1 MLPRSPGVGH
11 DVAVKRSTVIGIAA
25 VPVVIA
31 GLYWLMLHGFL
42 DLSFWL
48 LAVAVVGLLVG
59 AVWELRHGQRR
70 WAAVLL
76 AGALVTTATVGYY
89 GWNLNSKFKNIQRAD
104 NSSLGE
110 GTRPPAPK
118 TPTKAVNILL
128 MGADDPHQLV
138 SKPSIAELAAAGK
151 WDPGAYRSDT
161 MMVVHISP
169 SRHHASVISIPR
181 DSYLPIYDDKGDPH
195 GKNKVNEAFSEYGP
209 YGTWRT
215 VENFTGLRLDH
226 MAIIDYQG
234 FRDLTTAVGGV
245 DVYIPQTV
253 YDSYQHQQ
261 WTQGEVH
268 LEGNLALKYVR
279 MRHGLLN
286 GDFDRVDR
294 QQNFL
299 RTLMEKVLA
308 DDTIGNPVKFT
319 HTLDAITK
327 HLTIDSGWSNSAL
340 RSLAFSLRKLNVKD
354 VNFVTV
360 PLDHYATVDGVGSVN
375 IVDETASK
383 ELWKAVAANRLGQ
396 WIKAHPDAVLPPP
409 KKVS

>member
-1 MLPRSPGVGH
+1 
-11 DVAVKRSTVIGIAA
+11 
-25 VPVVIA
+25 
-31 GLYWLMLHGFL
+31 
-42 DLSFWL
+42 
-48 LAVAVVGLLVG
+48 
-59 AVWELRHGQRR
+59 
-70 WAAVLL
+70 
-76 AGALVTTATVGYY
+76 
-89 GWNLNSKFKNIQRAD
+89 
-104 NSSLGE
+104 
-110 GTRPPAPK
+110 
-118 TPTKAVNILL
+118 
-128 MGADDPHQLV
+128 
-138 SKPSIAELAAAGK
+138 
-151 WDPGAYRSDT
+151 
-161 MMVVHISP
+161 
-169 SRHHASVISIPR
+169 VISIPR

-195 GKNKVNEAFSEYGP
+195 GKNKVNEAFAAYGP

-234 FRDLTTAVGGV
+234 FRDLTTAVGGI
-245 DVYIPQTV
+245 DVYIPETV

-327 HLTIDSGWSNSAL
+327 HLTIDSGWSNGAL

-360 PLDHYATVDGVGSVN
+360 PLDHYETVSGVGSVN
-375 IVDETASK
+375 IVDEAASK
-383 ELWKAVAANRLGQ
+383 QLWKAVAANRLGQ
-396 WIKAHPDAVLPPP
+396 WLKAHPDAVLPPP
-409 KKVS
+409 KQVS

>member
-1 MLPRSPGVGH
+1 MQGERP
-11 DVAVKRSTVIGIAA
+11 AA
-25 VPVVIA
+25 P
-31 GLYWLMLHGFL
+31 
-42 DLSFWL
+42 
-48 LAVAVVGLLVG
+48 
-59 AVWELRHGQRR
+59 E
-70 WAAVLL
+70 
-76 AGALVTTATVGYY
+76 
-89 GWNLNSKFKNIQRAD
+89 K
-104 NSSLGE
+104 
-110 GTRPPAPK
+110 
-118 TPTKAVNILL
+118 PTKALNILL

-138 SKPSIAELAAAGK
+138 KKPTIAELAAEGK
-151 WDPGAYRSDT
+151 WTPGAYRSDT
-161 MMVVHISP
+161 MMLVHIP
-169 SRHHASVISIPR
+169 ADRKAAYVVSIPR
-181 DSYLPIYDDKGDPH
+181 DSYLPIYDAEGTQH
-195 GKNKVNEAFSEYGP
+195 GENKVNEAFSAYGP

-226 MAIIDYQG
+226 MAIIDFQG

-253 YDSYQHQQ
+253 YDSKQHQQ
-261 WTQGEVH
+261 WNQGEVH

-279 MRHGLLN
+279 MRYGLLN

-308 DDTIGNPVKFT
+308 DGTIGNPVTFT
-319 HTLDAITK
+319 HTLDALTK
-327 HLTIDSGWSNSAL
+327 HLTIDSAWSNSAL

-360 PLDHYATVDGVGSVN
+360 PLDHYATEPGVGSVN

-383 ELWKAVAANRLGQ
+383 QLWKAVAANRLGA
-396 WIKAHPDAVLPPP
+396 WIKANPEAVLPPP

>member
-1 MLPRSPGVGH
+1 M
-11 DVAVKRSTVIGIAA
+11 AVKRSTVIGIAA

-59 AVWELRHGQRR
+59 AVWELRHGKRR

-89 GWNLNSKFKNIQRAD
+89 GWNLNAKFNNIQRAD

-110 GTRPPAPK
+110 GTRPSAPK

-138 SKPSIAELAAAGK
+138 SKPSIAELAAEGK

-169 SRHHASVISIPR
+169 SRRHASVISIPR
-181 DSYLPIYDDKGDPH
+181 DSYLPIYDDKGAPH
-195 GKNKVNEAFSEYGP
+195 GKNKVNEAFSAYGP

-319 HTLDAITK
+319 HTLDALTK

-340 RSLAFSLRKLNVKD
+340 RSLAFSLRKLSVKD

-360 PLDHYATVDGVGSVN
+360 PLDHYETVDGVGSVN
-375 IVDETASK
+375 IVDEAASK

-396 WIKAHPDAVLPPP
+396 WLKAHPDAVLPPP
-409 KKVS
+409 KQVS